1 MVPTWNLSVHLLTA
15 RTQDLLNKLG
25 SGNHVAEGVGALEGD
40 VRSSYLMN
48 STIVGVEDTDAV
60 LLVRVAPLSHTPSV
74 DASVYVAVYAECI

>member
-1 MVPTWNLSVHLLTA
+1 M
-15 RTQDLLNKLG
+15 LNALG

-60 LLVRVAPLSHTPSV
+60 LLVGSIPTPNPNPNPNLSPNPTLP
-74 DASVYVAVYAECI
+74 

>member
-1 MVPTWNLSVHLLTA
+1 M
-15 RTQDLLNKLG
+15 LNALG

-60 LLVRVAPLSHTPSV
+60 LLVGPNPTPNPNPNPTLTL
-74 DASVYVAVYAECI
+74 ALTLP